1 METNITVPRLKAT
14 LALSGALLLILLGG
28 TLTGFAAGA
37 VGYVCSL
44 AILFPLAMGFAGGKL
59 AAWAVR
65 LTKARGQRQ
74 VLLLAALAALI
85 IYAAYHYTG
94 YLSLQL
100 QTYLALTGDP
110 SYAGEEISFGSARF
124 VLEYAL
130 LQETGQLGFPGYLLF
145 KAQEGLSL
153 GRFYSQS
160 RLELGPALTW
170 AWWALEFGVILGIAA
185 LMGRVQALE
194 KPPAPVCP
202 ACGSPS
208 TGEKHLGGTLPA
220 NESLLLDLV
229 GRGDL
234 AGLGRL
240 LVQDTG
246 LPSLEVYLKG
256 CEACQDGET
265 VLTVRRAAA
274 GPMGSVQ
281 LTDVSRASLPP
292 RESRLVLEQLS
303 G

>member
-1 METNITVPRLKAT
+1 METNTATPRLKAI

-37 VGYVCSL
+37 VGSLCSL

-59 AAWAVR
+59 TAWAAR
-65 LTKARGQRQ
+65 LAKVSGKRRM
-74 VLLLAALAALI
+74 LLLSALAAGV
-85 IYAAYHYTG
+85 IYAAYHYAG

-110 SYAGEEISFGSARF
+110 SYAGEEISFESARF
-124 VLEYAL
+124 VVEYAL
-130 LQETGQLGFPGYLLF
+130 LQETGRMGFFGYLLY
-145 KAQEGLSL
+145 KAGQGLSI

-170 AWWALEFGVILGIAA
+170 AYWLLEFGVILSIAA
-185 LMGRVQALE
+185 VLGRMQ
-194 KPPAPVCP
+194 KQSRRP
-202 ACGSPS
+202 ACGSPYK
-208 TGEKHLGGTLPA
+208 GEKHLGGTLPA
-220 NESLLLDLV
+220 NESLLLDLI

-246 LPSLEVYLKG
+246 LPSLEVYLKR
-256 CEACQDGET
+256 CEACQNSDA
-265 VLTVRRAAA
+265 VLTVRRTAA

-281 LTDVSRASLPP
+281 LTDVSRATLQP
-292 RESRLVLEQLS
+292 RESRLFLEQLS
-303 G
+303 AGSD